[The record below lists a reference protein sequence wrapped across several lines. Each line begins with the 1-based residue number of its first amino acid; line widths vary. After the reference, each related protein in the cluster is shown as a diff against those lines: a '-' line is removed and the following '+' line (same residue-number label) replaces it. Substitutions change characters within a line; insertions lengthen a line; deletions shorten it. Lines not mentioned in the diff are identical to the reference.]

1 MPVNKAVQSVI
12 SEDWNGLSKE
22 HPVCQHL
29 HSTEP
34 FFRDAGRFGSFHGS
48 HLFVF
53 FDLLFQQLQS
63 FFETF
68 ENVDGF

>member
-34 FFRDAGRFGSFHGS
+34 FLGTPVVSVLFMGHTSLSFLICFFNNS
-48 HLFVF
+48 KVSLKHLR
-53 FDLLFQQLQS
+53 
-63 FFETF
+63 T
-68 ENVDGF
+68 